1 MAAPGVLGAGPSPE
15 GGVPPQVGWPG
26 VQPGAHSSVLGQT
39 LGNSA
44 AIGGDKAKVK
54 AEVGVQVWDTAGD
67 RMKS

>member
-1 MAAPGVLGAGPSPE
+1 MAEPGGGGPAAGR
-15 GGVPPQVGWPG
+15 QWPG

>member
-1 MAAPGVLGAGPSPE
+1 M
-15 GGVPPQVGWPG
+15 
-26 VQPGAHSSVLGQT
+26 LGQT